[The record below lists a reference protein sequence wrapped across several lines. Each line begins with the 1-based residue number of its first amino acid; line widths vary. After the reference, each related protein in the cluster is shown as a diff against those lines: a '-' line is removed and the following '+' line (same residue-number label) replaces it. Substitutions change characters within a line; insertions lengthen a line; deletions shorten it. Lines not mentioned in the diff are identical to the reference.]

1 MKKARNKTKG
11 THERCNAM
19 QCNAMQCKHARAR
32 IFVILFSALKKKGP
46 SLMLTGYVP
55 THVVRNHFIYF
66 PCSRDLWSHKTSLF
80 FIYSPVLNAMMQKA
94 FSFV

>member
-1 MKKARNKTKG
+1 MQ
-11 THERCNAM
+11 CDAM
-19 QCNAMQCKHARAR
+19 QCNAMRAR
-32 IFVILFSALKKKGP
+32 TRTHICGSFLCVKKKQNS

-80 FIYSPVLNAMMQKA
+80 LSTRLF
-94 FSFV
+94 